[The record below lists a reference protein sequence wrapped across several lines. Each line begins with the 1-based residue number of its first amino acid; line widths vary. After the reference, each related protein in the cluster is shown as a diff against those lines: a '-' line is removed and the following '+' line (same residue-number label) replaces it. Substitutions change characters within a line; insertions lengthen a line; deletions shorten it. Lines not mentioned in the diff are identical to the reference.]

1 MLLLVVLSVTD
12 LSCILDVKDVSK
24 YLSSEF
30 VNIKFCLNEQ
40 SQLYSDAKKVFNPD
54 KFLVIVPSTSGK
66 IFKKRNISSSAA
78 DDAAVA
84 AAGIIAAK
92 VAADLKIA
100 KAAKA
105 AEALAKA
112 NGAKAGKIVG
122 VYDSYFVL
130 LFVYYISYEIS
141 ITMGGIEALA
151 SFSLFHGY
159 GYF

>member
-1 MLLLVVLSVTD
+1 
-12 LSCILDVKDVSK
+12 
-24 YLSSEF
+24 
-30 VNIKFCLNEQ
+30 
-40 SQLYSDAKKVFNPD
+40 
-54 KFLVIVPSTSGK
+54 
-66 IFKKRNISSSAA
+66 
-78 DDAAVA
+78 
-84 AAGIIAAK
+84 